1 MADFAYLKITS
12 VLVKRTIQH
21 YLCHAAIYY
30 LHLDIDL
37 MYCWLYTQKAVILW
51 MLEPAERDAA
61 ILRDALQGLGTNDIA
76 LIEII
81 SSRSTSQL
89 EAIQRAYTSMYKRNL
104 HADIAS
110 DTSGDYRTV
119 CSSY

>member
-1 MADFAYLKITS
+1 
-12 VLVKRTIQH
+12 
-21 YLCHAAIYY
+21 
-30 LHLDIDL
+30 
-37 MYCWLYTQKAVILW
+37 

-61 ILRDALQGLGTNDIA
+61 ILRDALQGWGTTDTA

-81 SSRSTSQL
+81 CSRTTSQL

-104 HADIAS
+104 YADIAS